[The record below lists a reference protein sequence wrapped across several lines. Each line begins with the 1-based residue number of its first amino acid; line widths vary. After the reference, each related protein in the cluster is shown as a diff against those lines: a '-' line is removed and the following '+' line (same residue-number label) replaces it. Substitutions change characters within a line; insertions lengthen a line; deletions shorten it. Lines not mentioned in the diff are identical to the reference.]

1 MTQLTLAASNPAL
14 GPVPPHQWAH
24 DVRNLL
30 ATIGLHLERLEKL
43 SGPAG
48 SKAASAALALIN
60 RGGSFCSGALAEAA
74 APRPLGRRRG
84 FDVVR
89 TVNEVVAVLAPAA
102 PEGFDFAVASDGP
115 VIVLGDQ
122 TEVFRILFNL
132 AQNAVAAARAGAALT
147 TLSFSVSRGAAGVT
161 VRIADDGP
169 GLPTA
174 VTSKLFRT
182 PEQGARGFGLAI
194 ARELAERNGGRLSYA
209 AAQGATFLLE
219 LPQAATPELAQG
231 AAMPSLGRRHAG

>member
-1 MTQLTLAASNPAL
+1 MTQLTLAASNPTL
-14 GPVPPHQWAH
+14 GPVPSHQWAH

-48 SKAASAALALIN
+48 SKAASAALALIS
-60 RGGSFCSGALAEAA
+60 RGGTLCTAAVAEAA
-74 APRPLGRRRG
+74 GPRPIGRRRG
-84 FDVVR
+84 FDLVR
-89 TVNEVVAVLAPAA
+89 TINDIVAVLAPAA
-102 PEGFDFAVASDGP
+102 PDGFDIVVAADGP

-147 TLSFSVSRGAAGVT
+147 RLTVSVSRGAAGVT

-169 GLPTA
+169 GLPAA
-174 VTSKLFRT
+174 VKSRLFRS
-182 PEQGARGFGLAI
+182 PDQGASGFGLAI
-194 ARELAERNGGRLSYA
+194 ARELAERNGGRLSYVA
-209 AAQGATFLLE
+209 GRGATFVLE
-219 LPQAATPELAQG
+219 LPQAAGLELAQG